1 MTSLTQNKSAQ
12 IIVISP
18 HPDDETL
25 GCGGTILKHKEDG
38 DSINWLIITGMTEK
52 QGFSPQV
59 ITQRQEE
66 IESVA
71 RMYGFET
78 VHNLNLPTTRLD
90 EMSSGD
96 IINGISKVV
105 LEVKPHTVY
114 LPNRSDVHSDH
125 RVVFNTAWS
134 CCKTFRFPFIRR
146 VLMYETPSET
156 DFIPPFPETAFFPN
170 IFSDISP
177 YLERKIEIMRVY
189 RDEME
194 EHPFPR
200 SEQNIRSL
208 AIVRGA
214 TANVEYAE
222 AFMLLK
228 EVY

>member
-1 MTSLTQNKSAQ
+1 MSKVS
-12 IIVISP
+12 IITP

-25 GCGGTILKHKEDG
+25 GCGGTILKHKADG
-38 DSINWLIITGMTEK
+38 DSIHWLIISGMTEK
-52 QGFSPQV
+52 QGFSPQL
-59 ITQRQEE
+59 IHKRQEE

-71 RMYGFET
+71 RIYGFEK

-90 EMSSGD
+90 EIPLRD
-96 IINGISKVV
+96 IITAISNIF
-105 LEVKPHTVY
+105 LEVKPNIVY

-125 RVVFNTAWS
+125 KIVFQTTWS

-146 VLMYETPSET
+146 VLMYEILSET
-156 DFIPPFPETAFFPN
+156 DFVPALPETAFFPN

-177 YLERKIEIMRVY
+177 YLDRKIEIMREY
-189 RDEME
+189 SGEMR

-208 AIVRGA
+208 ATVRGA

-222 AFMLLK
+222 AFMLLR
-228 EVY
+228 EVF

>member
-12 IIVISP
+12 IIIISP

-25 GCGGTILKHKEDG
+25 GCGGAILKHSAAG
-38 DSINWLIITGMTEK
+38 DTIHWLIVTSMSEK

-59 ITQRQEE
+59 IKQRQEE

-71 RMYGFET
+71 QMYDFET

-90 EMSSGD
+90 EIPIGD
-96 IINGISKVV
+96 IINGISKVL

-125 RVVFNTAWS
+125 RIVFNAAWS
-134 CCKTFRFPFIRR
+134 CCKIFRFPFIRR
-146 VLMYETPSET
+146 VLMYEIPSET
-156 DFIPPFPETAFFPN
+156 DFAPALPESAFFPN

-177 YLERKIEIMRVY
+177 HLDRKIEIMREY
-189 RDEME
+189 RDELR

-208 AIVRGA
+208 ATVRGA
-214 TANVEYAE
+214 TANVKYAE
-222 AFMLLK
+222 AYMLLR
-228 EVY
+228 EVF

>member
-1 MTSLTQNKSAQ
+1 MSKVS
-12 IIVISP
+12 IITP

-25 GCGGTILKHKEDG
+25 GCGGTILKHKSNG
-38 DSINWLIITGMTEK
+38 DSIHWLIVTGMTEK

-59 ITQRQEE
+59 ITQRQKE

-71 RMYGFET
+71 QMYDFET
-78 VHNLNLPTTRLD
+78 VHNLNLPATRLD
-90 EMSSGD
+90 EIPLGD

-125 RVVFNTAWS
+125 RIAFNAAWS
-134 CCKTFRFPFIRR
+134 CCKIFRFPFIRR
-146 VLMYETPSET
+146 VLMYEIPSET
-156 DFIPPFPETAFFPN
+156 DFAPALPESAFFPN

-177 YLERKIEIMRVY
+177 HLDRKIEIMREY
-189 RDEME
+189 RDEMR

-208 AIVRGA
+208 ATVRGA
-214 TANVEYAE
+214 TANVKYAE
-222 AFMLLK
+222 AYMLLR
-228 EVY
+228 EVF

>member
-1 MTSLTQNKSAQ
+1 LTSLTQNKSAQ
-12 IIVISP
+12 IIIISP

-25 GCGGTILKHKEDG
+25 GCGGAILKHSAAG
-38 DSINWLIITGMTEK
+38 DTIHWLIVTSMSEK

-59 ITQRQEE
+59 IKQRQEE

-71 RMYGFET
+71 QMYDFET

-90 EMSSGD
+90 EIPIGD
-96 IINGISKVV
+96 IINGISKVL

-125 RVVFNTAWS
+125 MIVFNAAWS
-134 CCKTFRFPFIRR
+134 CCKIFRFPFIRR
-146 VLMYETPSET
+146 VLMYEIPSET
-156 DFIPPFPETAFFPN
+156 DFAPALPESAFFPN

-177 YLERKIEIMRVY
+177 HLDRKIEIMREY
-189 RDEME
+189 RDELR

-208 AIVRGA
+208 ATVRGA
-214 TANVEYAE
+214 TANVKYAE
-222 AFMLLK
+222 AYMLLR
-228 EVY
+228 EVF

>member
-1 MTSLTQNKSAQ
+1 MTPVKKKSAHI
-12 IIVISP
+12 IIVAP

-25 GCGGTILKHKEDG
+25 GCGGTILKHKADG
-38 DSINWLIITGMTEK
+38 DSIHWLIISGMTEK
-52 QGFSPQV
+52 KGSSSQV
-59 ITQRQEE
+59 IKQRQEE

-78 VHNLNLPTTRLD
+78 VHNLNLPTMQLD
-90 EMSSGD
+90 EIPTGD
-96 IINGISKVV
+96 VISALSKIFKDI
-105 LEVKPHTVY
+105 KPNTVY

-125 RVVFNTAWS
+125 RIVFHAAWS

-156 DFIPPFPETAFFPN
+156 DFIPPFPETAFLPN

-177 YLERKIEIMRVY
+177 YLERKIEIMREY
-189 RDEME
+189 RGELKD
-194 EHPFPR
+194 HPFPR
-200 SEQNIRSL
+200 SERNIRAL
-208 AIVRGA
+208 ATVRGSIA
-214 TANVEYAE
+214 GVEYAE